1 MTPQA
6 ISAFIDLIPCR
17 SKRSSKRF
25 HRPECRMS
33 KHIWDLVERDSL
45 VQDLPCKIL
54 SELPLKEVVRASVLS
69 SRWRCVQ
76 KLNPK
81 LRFDGTKMCSSKGIC
96 GSKQYTQ
103 EFIQNVNALN
113 SKLVVHL
120 DSWVRFVVASQ
131 AKNLAID
138 LVPVKFPG
146 RNDRYLLPNELLDI
160 RTASRLQH
168 IQLGFVSIR
177 LPSQFSGFPNLRK
190 LDLDMINVTAKDIEE
205 MLSSCSNLEWLCI
218 VRCHLDDELKVDLPL
233 PCLLYLCVAH
243 CRITGIKFNAM
254 KLQTFEC
261 RGGRYPLDL
270 TQSLELKDARL
281 DFIDSVTLDY
291 ALTTLP
297 TVLPSVENLIL
308 RARAPLKMSATL
320 FLASFFRAAP
330 LMEKLELHFSHTCV
344 SVQTLTQS
352 PTFAKH
358 SKTYLMSLPGF
369 PHNHLKNLYITGFI
383 ACTGQLEFLQHA
395 VENAPVLEVLTLDPA
410 LKFDEGMDYKG
421 RAGFFSRVREISR
434 RYLSG
439 RVSPTT
445 KLCIL

>member
-1 MTPQA
+1 MQDVEA
-6 ISAFIDLIPCR
+6 VFEHGARFLIGEFQVLA
-17 SKRSSKRF
+17 KT
-25 HRPECRMS
+25 H
-33 KHIWDLVERDSL
+33 
-45 VQDLPCKIL
+45 L
-54 SELPLKEVVRASVLS
+54 SVGR
-69 SRWRCVQ
+69 RWRCVQ

-103 EFIQNVNALN
+103 EFIQNVNA
-113 SKLVVHL
+113 VH
-120 DSWVRFVVASQ
+120 Q
-131 AKNLAID
+131 KHND

-261 RGGRYPLDL
+261 RGGRYPLDV

-308 RARAPLKMSATL
+308 RARAPLKTPSLLENTCN
-320 FLASFFRAAP
+320 FFQ
-330 LMEKLELHFSHTCV
+330 LKYLQLELAVFRVFYS
-344 SVQTLTQS
+344 
-352 PTFAKH
+352 AH
-358 SKTYLMSLPGF
+358 SDWQPLRSLPGF